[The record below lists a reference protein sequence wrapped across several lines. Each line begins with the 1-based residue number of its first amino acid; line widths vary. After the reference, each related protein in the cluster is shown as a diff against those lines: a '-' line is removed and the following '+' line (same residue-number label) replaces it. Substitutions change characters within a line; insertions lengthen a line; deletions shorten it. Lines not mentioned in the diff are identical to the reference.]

1 LLCALKLMTLGWE
14 GLFILLNII
23 IYKMQHFFL
32 KKITRCYPGEHHA
45 RGGHADNAGKISLFM
60 GFLSPG
66 GILDAFSIQ
75 GKYSVCAHFK
85 TDRSWAQNYLPG
97 DFEMAYRKYGRTGM
111 GCI

>member
-1 LLCALKLMTLGWE
+1 
-14 GLFILLNII
+14 
-23 IYKMQHFFL
+23 
-32 KKITRCYPGEHHA
+32 
-45 RGGHADNAGKISLFM
+45 M

-97 DFEMAYRKYGRTGM
+97 DFEMAYRKYGRTWGAFSNSRLLWVFFYPKSNPFYPNRFAFQSHCNEDRFFAC
-111 GCI
+111 GR